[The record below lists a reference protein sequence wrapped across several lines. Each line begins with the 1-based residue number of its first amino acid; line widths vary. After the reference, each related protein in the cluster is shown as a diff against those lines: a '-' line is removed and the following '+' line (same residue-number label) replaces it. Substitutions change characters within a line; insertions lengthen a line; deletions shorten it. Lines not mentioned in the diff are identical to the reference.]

1 MQPGHEEVLLA
12 PEELSS
18 TPEEFSSAPELE
30 VLPAELLDD
39 SNTSAQEMTVRLK
52 KEISIIGLG
61 GIGCPLAQ
69 YLISAGI
76 KKLNIFDGDTIKK
89 TNLNRQTL
97 YSIHDIGKKKSTI
110 AKKKLLGT
118 NPNAV
123 INSYNHKITKDNLH
137 LLKNSS
143 IIIDASDNWETMR
156 LINKYTTKKNLPLLS
171 ISVVGFD
178 IQMILFENTTHNH
191 LCLECIFPNHNE
203 PELARCDTVG
213 IMGTAAG
220 LAGIISAQK
229 AINFL
234 LKFNEKNNYPRKI
247 DIDILDFNKFI
258 LNSEVLTLPHPKI
271 RERLFV
277 LKPWNDISPDYFIA
291 DSDKSINE
299 LMLLLDSNDKI
310 VKFYINKI

>member
-1 MQPGHEEVLLA
+1 MINLQ
-12 PEELSS
+12 
-18 TPEEFSSAPELE
+18 
-30 VLPAELLDD
+30 
-39 SNTSAQEMTVRLK
+39 
-52 KEISIIGLG
+52 
-61 GIGCPLAQ
+61 
-69 YLISAGI
+69 
-76 KKLNIFDGDTIKK
+76 
-89 TNLNRQTL
+89 LNRQTL

-123 INSYNHKITKDNLH
+123 INSYNHKIAKDNLH

-234 LKFNEKNNYPRKI
+234 LKFNEKNNI
-247 DIDILDFNKFI
+247 
-258 LNSEVLTLPHPKI
+258 LTLVDVK
-271 RERLFV
+271 L
-277 LKPWNDISPDYFIA
+277 LSISHIKTKKNIDC
-291 DSDKSINE
+291 K
-299 LMLLLDSNDKI
+299 LQ
-310 VKFYINKI
+310 

>member
-1 MQPGHEEVLLA
+1 MNITE
-12 PEELSS
+12 EELEIFSRQLILKDFK
-18 TPEEFSSAPELE
+18 EEKFNEL
-30 VLPAELLDD
+30 
-39 SNTSAQEMTVRLK
+39 QK

-76 KKLNIFDGDTIKK
+76 KKLNIFDGDTIQK

-123 INSYNHKITKDNLH
+123 INSYNRKIAKDNLH

-229 AINFL
+229 AINYL
-234 LKFNEKNNYPRKI
+234 LKFNEKNNI
-247 DIDILDFNKFI
+247 
-258 LNSEVLTLPHPKI
+258 LTLVDVK
-271 RERLFV
+271 L
-277 LKPWNDISPDYFIA
+277 LSISHIKTKKNIDC
-291 DSDKSINE
+291 K
-299 LMLLLDSNDKI
+299 LQ
-310 VKFYINKI
+310 